1 MIWSVKHP
9 FSQTANQIILFF
21 VTLSLSSM
29 GYEIPFQRWV
39 HEFLFM
45 AWLMGKWHALLSASL
60 AQISLVVLLF
70 FHLLDPIFY
79 WDFMLPLCSYMYCF
93 VDPVLWDNSIP
104 RNLLS
109 ATYYIQHAG
118 VVTVCVTLYIFC
130 FCFLYYYYYYK
141 FFVYFCVLFFFFC
154 VFYSSNLTSCHATN
168 VNQVFVFVLL
178 AAKFLCDCSRFL
190 TSYFYHKV
198 DNG

>member
-1 MIWSVKHP
+1 MQIHNPPPHFKFFFYFHTYESYSTVYSSV
-9 FSQTANQIILFF
+9 Q
-21 VTLSLSSM
+21 
-29 GYEIPFQRWV
+29 EITIMHFNSICADV
-39 HEFLFM
+39 YT
-45 AWLMGKWHALLSASL
+45 
-60 AQISLVVLLF
+60 IVVLLF

-109 ATYYIQHAG
+109 ATYYIHAG